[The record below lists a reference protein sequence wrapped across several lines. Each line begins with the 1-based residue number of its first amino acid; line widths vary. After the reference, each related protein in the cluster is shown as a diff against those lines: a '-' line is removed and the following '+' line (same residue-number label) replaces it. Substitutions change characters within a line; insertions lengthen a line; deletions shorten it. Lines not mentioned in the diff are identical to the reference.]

1 LGPRDAYYYI
11 VMGILYTDVASWP
24 SLCFTPDLGG
34 VWFRGY
40 DSEDE
45 DIPNQVVRDSQFS
58 VWLRGF
64 DVVRDSQF
72 FVWLEG

>member
-1 LGPRDAYYYI
+1 VRL
-11 VMGILYTDVASWP
+11 LY
-24 SLCFTPDLGG
+24 LPDLGG

-40 DSEDE
+40 DSGDE
-45 DIPNQVVRDSQFS
+45 DIPNQVVRDSQFAI
-58 VWLRGF
+58 WLRGF